1 MYPEAVRRLP
11 VLALAL
17 LAAVAAWPAA
27 ASAGAYGIAL
37 DGSFADSGAAAW
49 TDARQL
55 SATWVRVDVR
65 WSEVAP
71 AAPTSA
77 RLPSGKGYDWGTVDA
92 KVRAA
97 ADPAHPA
104 SVLISVWG
112 TPDWARQDGGAGG
125 EPGNGAFLPRRSHW
139 RNFVAALATRY
150 SGAYVSNGT
159 ALPRV
164 SAFEIWPN
172 PNLQAG
178 LRPQRLAGRLAA
190 PALLKGLVAGA
201 AAEIR
206 AVAAANGY
214 TATIIAGGVAR
225 TDPAS
230 TTDTPPVA
238 FLRAMARAKVALDA
252 IGLRLSP
259 PSGVEG
265 VAEAGNLSASDIS
278 GAVAAVDAY
287 WPAQGRALWLTG
299 NGAPSGPAEAGR
311 SDATQQA
318 AVAVFLAAAQHARV
332 AVGVWDALQ
341 DTDAAPYAGLRGK
354 APAAGQTG
362 VPKPSW
368 TTWTTIVPPP
378 PG

>member
-1 MYPEAVRRLP
+1 VYPEPVRRLP

-17 LAAVAAWPAA
+17 MFVAAAWPAA
-27 ASAGAYGIAL
+27 ASAGAYGIAA
-37 DGSFADSGAAAW
+37 DASFALSGAAAW

-55 SATWVRVDVR
+55 NATWVRVDVR

-71 AAPTSA
+71 TAPTKA
-77 RLPSGKGYDWGTVDA
+77 RLPSDRGYDWSAVDA

-104 SVLISVWG
+104 AVLISVWG
-112 TPDWARQDGGAGG
+112 TPDWARQDAGAGG
-125 EPGNGAFLPRRSHW
+125 EPDNGAFLPKRSHW
-139 RNFVAALATRY
+139 RSFMAALATRY
-150 SGAYVSNGT
+150 SGVYVSNGT

-172 PNLQAG
+172 PNLQSG

-190 PALLKGLVAGA
+190 PALFKRLLAGA
-201 AAEIR
+201 ATEIR
-206 AVAAANGY
+206 AVAAANGF
-214 TATIIAGGVAR
+214 TATIVAGGVTR

-230 TTDTPPVA
+230 TTDTPPIA

-265 VAEAGNLSASDIS
+265 LAEAGNLSATDVN
-278 GAVAAVDAY
+278 GAVAVVDAY
-287 WPAQGRALWLTG
+287 WPGQARALWLTG
-299 NGAPSGPAEAGR
+299 YDAPSGPAEAER
-311 SDATQQA
+311 TDATQQA
-318 AVAVFLAAAQHARV
+318 AVAAFLAATQNPRV

-341 DTDAAPYAGLRGK
+341 DTDLAPYAGLRAR
-354 APAAGQTG
+354 APAANQTG
-362 VPKPSW
+362 APKPSW
-368 TTWTTIVPPP
+368 TTWTTLVPPP

>member
-17 LAAVAAWPAA
+17 IAAVAAWPAA
-27 ASAGAYGIAL
+27 ASAGVYGIAL
-37 DGSFADSGAAAW
+37 DDAFSASGTAAW

-65 WSEVAP
+65 WSSVAP
-71 AAPTSA
+71 TAPTSA
-77 RLPSGKGYDWGTVDA
+77 RLPSGRGYDWGAVDA

-125 EPGNGAFLPRRSHW
+125 EPGNGAFLPKRAHW
-139 RNFVAALATRY
+139 RNFMAALATRY
-150 SGAYVSNGT
+150 SGAYVVNGT
-159 ALPRV
+159 TLPRV
-164 SAFEIWPN
+164 TVYEIWPN
-172 PNLQAG
+172 PNLQSG

-190 PALLKGLVAGA
+190 PALLKGLLAGA
-201 AAEIR
+201 STKVA
-206 AVAAANGY
+206 AVAAANGF
-214 TATIIAGGVAR
+214 TATIVSGGVAR

-230 TTDTPPVA
+230 TTDTQPVP
-238 FLRAMARAKVALDA
+238 FLRALARAKATLDA
-252 IGLRLSP
+252 VGLRLSP
-259 PSGVEG
+259 PGGVEG
-265 VAEAGNLSASDIS
+265 PTEAGNLSVSDVN
-278 GAVAAVDAY
+278 GAVATVDAY
-287 WPAQGRALWLTG
+287 WPGQARALWLTG
-299 NGAPSGPAEAGR
+299 YGAPSGPAEAGR

-318 AVAVFLAAAQHARV
+318 AVAAFLAATQNPRV

-341 DTDAAPYAGLRGK
+341 DTDGAPYAGLRTT
-354 APAAGQTG
+354 APAADQTG
-362 VPKPSW
+362 AAKPSW
-368 TTWTTIVPPP
+368 TTWTTLVPPP